1 MRFGVREIANV
12 TFRPL
17 AALDIGRQHFSAWQ
31 PCLYIDTATA
41 SNMEVA
47 TTTVYAQ
54 GGRGN
59 ARLIAWEG
67 EKTATF
73 TVTDALLSP
82 ISFAMLSGAG
92 VIDEVAGNK
101 IIHLTVDGAINSG
114 GTKIIVKKEDVA
126 GYTLVASG
134 GSGSEQGLNIYGMI
148 LDANGQVVDY
158 LGDLEITQPTEEQD
172 DEADWEISLV
182 GTTTTYK
189 DYPCRIDCYAKV
201 NAPVTTLEIDAE
213 NFGGTFYIEAETLFR
228 DEATG
233 HDFPATFI
241 IPKGKIQGNFTFN
254 MAATGDP
261 STFDFTIDCTL
272 GTVRTAKN
280 KNKKMLYAID
290 IVDTIAEGAHACTAT
305 VDPVGG
311 TGSIFVNPKNGSSS
325 QGATGTTGQ
334 SGATGNSGELRGP
347 TVIAGTS
354 SGSIFGTNVA
364 DFQSNINIAN
374 NAITGTVSYLDS
386 GDIANYWGNGYFLA
400 LHFDNVDN
408 VAPENITV
416 AGTPLDADL
425 EGVWLI
431 GQERDDELKKAS
443 KITIVTTDGEGHE
456 LSQDYDLT
464 GLTFAPIE

>member
-17 AALDIGRQHFSAWQ
+17 AALDIGKQHFSANQ

-92 VIDEVAGNK
+92 VIDEVSGSK
-101 IIHLTVDGAINSG
+101 IVHLTVDGTINSTG
-114 GTKIIVKKEDVA
+114 NKIVIKKEDIV
-126 GYTLVASG
+126 GYKLVASG
-134 GSGSEQGLNIYGMI
+134 ASSGDGAGLNLYGMV
-148 LDANGQVVDY
+148 LDNNGNIVDY
-158 LGDLEITQPTEEQD
+158 LGDLEITQPTTEKSDQ
-172 DEADWEISLV
+172 ADWEIDLKA
-182 GTTTTYK
+182 TTNTYK

-201 NAPVTTLEIDAE
+201 DAPVTTLEVDAE

-233 HDFPATFI
+233 RDFPATFI

-254 MAATGDP
+254 MAASGDP

-290 IVDTIAEGAHACTAT
+290 IIDNIAEGSHTETAT

-311 TGSIFVNPKNGSSS
+311 TGSIFG
-325 QGATGTTGQ
+325 GTGTTGET
-334 SGATGNSGELRGP
+334 GATG
-347 TVIAGTS
+347 
-354 SGSIFGTNVA
+354 
-364 DFQSNINIAN
+364 
-374 NAITGTVSYLDS
+374 
-386 GDIANYWGNGYFLA
+386 
-400 LHFDNVDN
+400 
-408 VAPENITV
+408 
-416 AGTPLDADL
+416 
-425 EGVWLI
+425 
-431 GQERDDELKKAS
+431 
-443 KITIVTTDGEGHE
+443 
-456 LSQDYDLT
+456 
-464 GLTFAPIE
+464 

>member
-17 AALDIGRQHFSAWQ
+17 AALDIGKQHFSAWQ

-82 ISFAMLSGAG
+82 ISFSMLSGAG
-92 VIDEVAGNK
+92 VIDKEANQKVV
-101 IIHLTVDGAINSG
+101 HLTVDGTINTA
-114 GTKIIVKKEDVA
+114 GTKIVVKKEDVN

-134 GSGSEQGLNIYGMI
+134 GSGTEKGLNVYGMI
-148 LDANGQVVDY
+148 LDANGQIVDY
-158 LGDLEITQPTEEQD
+158 LGDLEITQPTSELPD
-172 DEADWEISLV
+172 SADWEITLAD
-182 GTTTTYK
+182 TTTKYK
-189 DYPCRIDCYAKV
+189 DYTCRIDCYAKV
-201 NAPVTTLEIDAE
+201 NAPVTTLTIDAE

-241 IPKGKIQGNFTFN
+241 IPKGKIAGNFTFN

-261 STFDFTIDCTL
+261 STFDFQIDCTV
-272 GTVRTAKN
+272 GRVRTLPQSTKV
-280 KNKKMLYAID
+280 LYAID
-290 IVDTIAEGAHACTAT
+290 IVDNISEGSHIETAT

-311 TGSIFVNPKNGSSS
+311 TGSAFLS
-325 QGATGTTGQ
+325 GTTG
-334 SGATGNSGELRGP
+334 E
-347 TVIAGTS
+347 
-354 SGSIFGTNVA
+354 
-364 DFQSNINIAN
+364 
-374 NAITGTVSYLDS
+374 
-386 GDIANYWGNGYFLA
+386 
-400 LHFDNVDN
+400 
-408 VAPENITV
+408 
-416 AGTPLDADL
+416 
-425 EGVWLI
+425 
-431 GQERDDELKKAS
+431 
-443 KITIVTTDGEGHE
+443 
-456 LSQDYDLT
+456 
-464 GLTFAPIE
+464 